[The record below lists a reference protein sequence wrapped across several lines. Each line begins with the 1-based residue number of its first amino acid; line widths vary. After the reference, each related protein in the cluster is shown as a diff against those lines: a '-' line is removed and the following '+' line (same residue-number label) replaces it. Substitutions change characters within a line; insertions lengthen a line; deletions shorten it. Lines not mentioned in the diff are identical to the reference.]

1 MVLSSTTSAAEI
13 TDSSVVVSERVTVLN
28 NAVSEAKLVSASA
41 PSDGA
46 MELNHASNGD
56 SIINGRQCPTG
67 SSKPCVVKC
76 CPLGESIGTSK
87 VCEPTTL
94 RFQIEIFLRR
104 NSYNSTDDGEGYNY
118 IIGNPCKYGR

>member
-1 MVLSSTTSAAEI
+1 MVLNSTTSAAEI
-13 TDSSVVVSERVTVLN
+13 IESSVVVSERVTVSDI
-28 NAVSEAKLVSASA
+28 AVSETKLVSSST

-46 MELNHASNGD
+46 LELISTSNGD

-67 SSKPCVVKC
+67 SSKPCMVKC
-76 CPLGESIGTSK
+76 CPLGESIGTEK

-94 RFQIEIFLRR
+94 KFQAEIFLRR
-104 NSYNSTDDGEGYNY
+104 NSYNSTNDGKGYNY